1 MFLGRYK
8 SIYKTFL
15 RSCSSLSLVY
25 NFFVDLKHSLKFMA
39 TKSFTSSLVK
49 SFKQLEFV
57 NFMLIIGA
65 KFLSEQSYS
74 NDEILW

>member
-1 MFLGRYK
+1 
-8 SIYKTFL
+8 
-15 RSCSSLSLVY
+15 
-25 NFFVDLKHSLKFMA
+25 MA

-74 NDEILW
+74 NDEIL